1 MFRVRPFFVYGSQC
15 PVSRPRFLRC
25 LWKLETAARI
35 EPTFT
40 ARYAA
45 RRLPLRGYAGCV
57 VNEFDLIR
65 SYFKELAPTAP
76 GVLAGIGDDCAL
88 LQAAG
93 GEALAVTT
101 DTLISGRH
109 FPERTAAFDI
119 GWKALAVNLSDLAAA
134 GAEPRWFT
142 LALTLPAVD
151 AEWLKG
157 FAEGLGTLARQQRIA
172 LVGGDTTRGSL
183 SITITAMGVVPAAQ
197 ALNRRGA
204 RAGDVVC
211 VTGTL
216 GDAAAGLRIL
226 KSTHSDTGTDARY
239 LIDRLNRPQPRVA
252 AGIALR
258 GIAHAAIDLSD
269 GLAGDLRHV
278 LDASGVGADIW
289 LERLPTSPALMRAA
303 ADRERWSLQTAGG
316 DDYELC
322 VCLPPGA
329 VAPARTALD
338 VPLTEIGRIDGRGGL
353 RLLDVSGGCVEGLT
367 AGYLHFQ

>member
-1 MFRVRPFFVYGSQC
+1 MLRV
-15 PVSRPRFLRC
+15 
-25 LWKLETAARI
+25 
-35 EPTFT
+35 
-40 ARYAA
+40 ARYW
-45 RRLPLRGYAGCV
+45 PGYSRCV
-57 VNEFDLIR
+57 VNEFDLIH

-142 LALTLPAVD
+142 LALTLPAAD
-151 AEWLKG
+151 AEWLKA

-216 GDAAAGLRIL
+216 GDAVAGLRIL
-226 KSTHSDTGTDARY
+226 KSTHSDTGNDARY

-303 ADRERWSLQTAGG
+303 VGMERWSLQAAGG

-322 VCLPPGA
+322 VCLPPEA
-329 VAPARTALD
+329 VAPVRAALD

-353 RLLDVSGGCVEGLT
+353 RLLDASGGCVEGLT

>member
-1 MFRVRPFFVYGSQC
+1 
-15 PVSRPRFLRC
+15 
-25 LWKLETAARI
+25 
-35 EPTFT
+35 
-40 ARYAA
+40 
-45 RRLPLRGYAGCV
+45 V

-88 LQAAG
+88 LQAVG

-151 AEWLKG
+151 AAWMKD

-172 LVGGDTTRGSL
+172 LVGGDTTRGDL
-183 SITITAMGVVPAAQ
+183 SITITVMGVVPAAQ

-204 RAGDVVC
+204 RAGDAVC

-226 KSTHSDTGTDARY
+226 KSMHADADADDDARY
-239 LIDRLNRPQPRVA
+239 LIDRLNRPHPRVA
-252 AGIALR
+252 AGLALR

-278 LDASGVGADIW
+278 IDASGVGAEIR
-289 LERLPTSPALMRAA
+289 LERLPASSALMRAA
-303 ADRERWSLQTAGG
+303 AGMERWSLQAAGG

-322 VCLPPGA
+322 VCLPPEA
-329 VAPARTALD
+329 VARVRAALD
-338 VPLTEIGRIDGRGGL
+338 VPLTEIGRIDSHGGL
-353 RLLDVSGGCVEGLT
+353 RLLDASGRCVEGLT
-367 AGYLHFQ
+367 SGYLHFQ